1 MAALETGHSPPR
13 DLSPGE
19 RRAAVVSLLRSLL
32 VSSAICAA
40 YFVLPLP
47 TRIAAAPLLRLAGGL
62 VVVGAL
68 LSWQIREILRSPY
81 PGARAVGALVVSV
94 PLFLVLFATTY
105 VLLAERDPTMFSE
118 PLTRLDALYFTVTV
132 FATVGF
138 GDITAVTQ
146 TARAVAMTQMIG
158 DLVLV
163 GLIARA
169 IVDAVNRGRDRLGAA
184 TRAASRSSRR
194 QEPPEGS

>member
-1 MAALETGHSPPR
+1 MAAMETGHFPPHE
-13 DLSPGE
+13 LSQGE
-19 RRAAVVSLLRSLL
+19 RRAAVASLLRSLL

-68 LSWQIREILRSPY
+68 LTWQIREILRSPY
-81 PGARAVGALVVSV
+81 PGARAVGALVVTV

-105 VLLAERDPTMFSE
+105 VLLAEHDPGMFSE
-118 PLTRLDALYFTVTV
+118 KMTRLDALYFTVTV

-146 TARAVAMTQMIG
+146 TARAVATTQMVG

-169 IVDAVNRGRDRLGAA
+169 IVDAVNRGRDRLGATA
-184 TRAASRSSRR
+184 RAERSPRR
-194 QEPPEGS
+194 EEPPEAL

>member
-1 MAALETGHSPPR
+1 MAALDAGHSPPR
-13 DLSPGE
+13 ELGPGE
-19 RRAAVVSLLRSLL
+19 RRAVVVSLLGSL
-32 VSSAICAA
+32 VVAAAVCAS

-47 TRIAAAPLLRLAGGL
+47 TRLAASPVLRLAGGL

-68 LSWQIREILRSPY
+68 LTWQIREILRSPY

-105 VLLAERDPTMFSE
+105 VLLAERDPGMFSE
-118 PLTRLDALYFTVTV
+118 PLTRLDAMYFTVTV

-138 GDITAVTQ
+138 GDITAVSQ
-146 TARAVAMTQMIG
+146 TARAVATTQMVG

-169 IVDAVNRGRDRLGAA
+169 IVDAVNRGRDRLSARP
-184 TRAASRSSRR
+184 RAEGSSRR
-194 QEPPEGS
+194 QEPPGAS

>member
-1 MAALETGHSPPR
+1 MAVMDTGRSPPR
-13 DLSPGE
+13 ELGPGE

-32 VSSAICAA
+32 VAAAICTF

-47 TRIAAAPLLRLAGGL
+47 THLTVSPVLRLAGGL

-81 PGARAVGALVVSV
+81 PGARAIGALVVSV

-105 VLLAERDPTMFSE
+105 TLLAESDPGMFSE

-138 GDITAVTQ
+138 GDITAATE
-146 TARAVAMTQMIG
+146 TARAVVMTQMVG

-169 IVDAVNRGRDRLGAA
+169 IVDAVNRGRDRLGVNG
-184 TRAASRSSRR
+184 RAEGPPRR
-194 QEPPEGS
+194 REPPAS

>member
-1 MAALETGHSPPR
+1 MAALGTGHVPQR
-13 DLSPGE
+13 ELGPGE
-19 RRAAVVSLLRSLL
+19 RRAVVMSLLRSLL
-32 VSSAICAA
+32 VAAAICAA

-47 TRIAAAPLLRLAGGL
+47 TRLSASPILRLAGGL
-62 VVVGAL
+62 VVVGL
-68 LSWQIREILRSPY
+68 LLTWQIREILRSPY
-81 PGARAVGALVVSV
+81 PGARAVGALLVSI

-105 VLLAERDPTMFSE
+105 VLLGERDPGMFSE
-118 PLTRLDALYFTVTV
+118 PLSRLDAMYFTVTI

-146 TARAVAMTQMIG
+146 TARAVATTQMVG

-169 IVDAVNRGRDRLGAA
+169 IVDAVNRGRDRLGA
-184 TRAASRSSRR
+184 TPR
-194 QEPPEGS
+194 

>member
-13 DLSPGE
+13 ELGPGE
-19 RRAAVVSLLRSLL
+19 RRAVIMSLLRSLL
-32 VSSAICAA
+32 VTAAICAA

-47 TRIAAAPLLRLAGGL
+47 TRLAASPILRLTGGL
-62 VVVGAL
+62 VAVGVL
-68 LSWQIREILRSPY
+68 LTWQIREILRSPY

-105 VLLAERDPTMFSE
+105 VLLAERDPSMFSE
-118 PLTRLDALYFTVTV
+118 PLTRLDAMYFTVTV

-138 GDITAVTQ
+138 GDITAASQ
-146 TARAVAMTQMIG
+146 SARAVVMTQMVG

-169 IVDAVNRGRDRLGAA
+169 IVDAVNRGRDRLGA
-184 TRAASRSSRR
+184 TRR
-194 QEPPEGS
+194 P

>member
-1 MAALETGHSPPR
+1 VL
-13 DLSPGE
+13 
-19 RRAAVVSLLRSLL
+19 VSLLRS
-32 VSSAICAA
+32 VFVGVAIFLG
-40 YFVLPLP
+40 YFVLPMS
-47 TRIAAAPLLRLAGGL
+47 TDSGPLLRLVVGL

-68 LSWQIREILRSPY
+68 LGWQIRGILRSAY
-81 PGARAVGALVVSV
+81 PGARAVGSLVVSI

-105 VLLAERDPTMFSE
+105 LMMGEAEPGTFSE

-138 GDITAVTQ
+138 GDITAVSQ
-146 TARAVAMTQMIG
+146 AARAVAMMQMIG

-169 IVDAVNRGRDRLGAA
+169 IVDAVNRGRDRLGAGGV
-184 TRAASRSSRR
+184 R
-194 QEPPEGS
+194 

>member
-1 MAALETGHSPPR
+1 MAVMDTGRSPPR
-13 DLSPGE
+13 ELGPGE

-32 VSSAICAA
+32 VAAAICTS

-47 TRIAAAPLLRLAGGL
+47 THLTASPVLRLAGGL

-81 PGARAVGALVVSV
+81 PGARAIGALVVSV

-105 VLLAERDPTMFSE
+105 TLLAESDPGMFSE

-138 GDITAVTQ
+138 GDITAATD
-146 TARAVAMTQMIG
+146 TARAVVMTQMVG

-169 IVDAVNRGRDRLGAA
+169 IVDAVNRGRDRLGVNG
-184 TRAASRSSRR
+184 RAEGPPRR
-194 QEPPEGS
+194 REPPAS